1 MIPDHILELATSDP
15 LNGILAL
22 IQFTK
27 EQMGSH
33 DGFDEGEYGVMLEA
47 FALISSLRDANM
59 IHIEVYEPDLDGN
72 IQGSASKIWQYFSL
86 VEEFLKSQASAHRLE
101 DLKRKFAATLTN
113 SFGYQFT
120 EGDIGRIQ
128 EIVNELR
135 SLLTKDSGLEEG
147 HKRRLL
153 KRLEEL
159 QKELHKKVADLDH
172 FYGLMGDFGV
182 AVGKLGQDAKPFTD
196 RIRELI
202 GFAWKAQA
210 RAEQLSSSAE
220 NPLLGH
226 GEGEPPQLT

>member
-1 MIPDHILELATSDP
+1 MIPDHIFELVTSDP
-15 LNGILAL
+15 VNGVLAL
-22 IQFTK
+22 IEFARG
-27 EQMGSH
+27 QMSDQRGY
-33 DGFDEGEYGVMLEA
+33 EREEYGVLLEV
-47 FALISSLRDANM
+47 FALVSSLRDADM
-59 IHIEVYEPDLDGN
+59 IQIDVYEPDLDGD
-72 IQGSASKIWQYFSL
+72 ILASASRIWEYFNL
-86 VEEFLKSQASAHRLE
+86 VDANLNGQASARRLE
-101 DLKRKFAATLTN
+101 DLKRKFTVAISN
-113 SFGYQFT
+113 GFGYQFT
-120 EGDIGRIQ
+120 EGDIDRIQ
-128 EIVNELR
+128 DIVNELR
-135 SLLTKDSGLEEG
+135 SLLTKDSGLDDG

-182 AVGKLGQDAKPFTD
+182 AVGKLGQDAKPITD

-210 RAEQLSSSAE
+210 RAEQLSSNAE